1 MELIKRAKDLWIDIH
16 GIMVLFTWAL
26 ELYLSYFSLKYSQ
39 IGLLLKLHFVYLIGS
54 NWKKF
59 LVECTLLN
67 ATQYSC
73 KVK

>member
-1 MELIKRAKDLWIDIH
+1 MESIKRAKGLWIDIH
-16 GIMVLFTWAL
+16 GIMVLFTWVL
-26 ELYLSYFSLKYSQ
+26 ELFLSYFSLKYFQ
-39 IGLLLKLHFVYLIGS
+39 IGLLLKQRFGYLIGL

-67 ATQYSC
+67 VTQYSC